1 MHLAAQLLYT
11 VVAHLLAHYT
21 FGKAVDPNTGEE
33 IPVHFKDYTGN
44 AIGRCGA
51 FLTSYYHCFHSLV
64 YAADAFSFLLR
75 SQPKPFVCSIKP
87 RDAQHAEII
96 RREWKEYVDQGL
108 ADA

>member
-33 IPVHFKDYTGN
+33 IPVHCKDYTGN

-51 FLTSYYHCFHSLV
+51 FFCYFFC
-64 YAADAFSFLLR
+64 
-75 SQPKPFVCSIKP
+75 
-87 RDAQHAEII
+87 
-96 RREWKEYVDQGL
+96 
-108 ADA
+108 

>member
-21 FGKAVDPNTGEE
+21 FGKAVDPKTGEE

-44 AIGRCGA
+44 AIGRCVHFFLPSISYANA
-51 FLTSYYHCFHSLV
+51 FPLPLH
-64 YAADAFSFLLR
+64 

-108 ADA
+108 AEA